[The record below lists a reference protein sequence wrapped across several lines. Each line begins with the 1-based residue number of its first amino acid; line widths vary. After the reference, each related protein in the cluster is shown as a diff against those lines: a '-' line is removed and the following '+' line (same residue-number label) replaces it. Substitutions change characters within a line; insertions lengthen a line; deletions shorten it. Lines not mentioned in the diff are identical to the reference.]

1 MNEYEFLRSKIDNDL
16 LSKLS
21 NIEFYYKG
29 FHNYTFK
36 VKYEGQTCQLRV
48 PISDLVD
55 HSIESLFMDKMPG
68 VYYYK
73 KGILV
78 RKWFE
83 GKTLEK
89 VNLTLEVQ
97 KAVIDKI
104 KEFHKIK
111 VDLPAI
117 DLFYYGKGTKKYQK
131 YVEKYANTASDA
143 TCHCDLN
150 LKNIL
155 INENNDVE
163 LIDFEWVRKSNPL
176 FDAMSLIHM
185 NFDPS
190 LVKKEFN
197 ITQKHY
203 KQALYVCNEFSKMSY
218 EHIYK
223 DLLLDDNKIQLHD
236 GYTNLSYVKNDLF
249 IQVKQKNGFNHL
261 NKLEKFSNLSITEN
275 VIYEDDEIIVRHF
288 VNKIPIDFQNSLIR
302 FKIAKKIANL
312 HNSKIKLI
320 KNKISKRIAFY
331 YKKNK
336 DHKLFNQT
344 FSKQVKSKVLLASKY
359 LKNDV
364 PSHNDLNRENIL
376 LANNN
381 EIMFIDL
388 EYSSM
393 NTRYFDI
400 AYHCS
405 DLDYSVEDEEEF
417 INEYLKYANFDF
429 DYDEY
434 YATKAIVCLYGISW
448 SLTYNPD
455 FEFSWLVKHVL
466 NNMIYVDK
474 FVEKHYKTAS

>member
-1 MNEYEFLRSKIDNDL
+1 M
-16 LSKLS
+16 
-21 NIEFYYKG
+21 
-29 FHNYTFK
+29 
-36 VKYEGQTCQLRV
+36 
-48 PISDLVD
+48 
-55 HSIESLFMDKMPG
+55 
-68 VYYYK
+68 
-73 KGILV
+73 
-78 RKWFE
+78 
-83 GKTLEK
+83 
-89 VNLTLEVQ
+89 
-97 KAVIDKI
+97 
-104 KEFHKIK
+104 
-111 VDLPAI
+111 
-117 DLFYYGKGTKKYQK
+117 
-131 YVEKYANTASDA
+131 
-143 TCHCDLN
+143 
-150 LKNIL
+150 
-155 INENNDVE
+155 
-163 LIDFEWVRKSNPL
+163 
-176 FDAMSLIHM
+176 
-185 NFDPS
+185 
-190 LVKKEFN
+190 
-197 ITQKHY
+197 
-203 KQALYVCNEFSKMSY
+203 
-218 EHIYK
+218 
-223 DLLLDDNKIQLHD
+223 
-236 GYTNLSYVKNDLF
+236 
-249 IQVKQKNGFNHL
+249 
-261 NKLEKFSNLSITEN
+261 NKLEKFSNLGITEN

-331 YKKNK
+331 CKKNK

-405 DLDYSVEDEEEF
+405 DLDYSVEDEKAF

-455 FEFSWLVKHVL
+455 FEFSWLVKHV
-466 NNMIYVDK
+466 
-474 FVEKHYKTAS
+474 A